1 MVKKLFLVLA
11 ITIVAYL
18 ASACGG
24 DGNNTAAGP
33 KPTVTNTP
41 LAQVFRA
48 SIVPEMGPPGT
59 EVTVSGQGWGPEGLP
74 VSITSDNAEP
84 NSKPYAEVKTAPDGT
99 FTAKFRLE
107 KTPGGAEL
115 KQGRLHLIIAGFKG
129 NTTIS
134 FTVEPP
140 RPVRPGGAGG

>member
-1 MVKKLFLVLA
+1 MVKKLFLVLSL
-11 ITIVAYL
+11 TVVAYL
-18 ASACGG
+18 GSACGG
-24 DGNNTAAGP
+24 EGSNNTAP

-41 LAQVFRA
+41 LAALFRTTIA
-48 SIVPEMGPPGT
+48 PESGPPGT
-59 EVTVSGQGWGPEGLP
+59 EVTITGTGWGPGLP

-84 NSKPYAEVKTAPDGT
+84 NSKPYAELTSQADGS
-99 FTAKFRLE
+99 FTAKIRLE

-115 KQGRLHLIIAGFKG
+115 KQGRLNLIVAGFKG
-129 NTTIS
+129 NTTVT

>member
-1 MVKKLFLVLA
+1 MVKKLVLICSLA
-11 ITIVAYL
+11 AVAYL

-24 DGNNTAAGP
+24 DGNNNAAP

-41 LAQVFRA
+41 LAQLFRA
-48 SIVPEMGPPGT
+48 TVIPEAGPPGT
-59 EVTVSGQGWGPEGLP
+59 EITITGAGWGPEGLP
-74 VSITSDNAEP
+74 VSITTDTAEP
-84 NSKPYAEVKTAPDGT
+84 NSKPYVEVKTAPDGT
-99 FTAKFRLE
+99 FVAKFRLE

-115 KQGRLHLIIAGFKG
+115 KQGKLNLIVAGFKG
-129 NTTIS
+129 NTTVG

>member
-1 MVKKLFLVLA
+1 MVKKLALVLA
-11 ITIVAYL
+11 LAVVAYL

-24 DGNNTAAGP
+24 EGNNNIAP

-48 SIVPEMGPPGT
+48 TIAPESGPPGT
-59 EVTVSGQGWGPEGLP
+59 EVTVTGVGWGPEGLP
-74 VSITSDNAEP
+74 VSITTDNAEP
-84 NSKPYAEVKTAPDGT
+84 NSKPYAEVKTAPDGS

-115 KQGRLHLIIAGFKG
+115 KQGRINLIVAGFKG
-129 NTTIS
+129 NTTIG

-140 RPVRPGGAGG
+140 RPVRPGGGGG

>member
-11 ITIVAYL
+11 LAVVAYL

-24 DGNNTAAGP
+24 EGSNNAAP

-41 LAQVFRA
+41 LAQLFRA
-48 SIVPEMGPPGT
+48 TIAPETGPPGT
-59 EVTVSGQGWGPEGLP
+59 EVTITGVGWGPGLP
-74 VSITSDNAEP
+74 VSISTTNAEA
-84 NSKPYAEVKTAPDGT
+84 NSKPYAEVTTTADGA

-115 KQGRLHLIIAGFKG
+115 KQGRLDLIVAGFKG
-129 NTTIS
+129 NTTIG

-140 RPVRPGGAGG
+140 RPVRPGTPGG

>member
-1 MVKKLFLVLA
+1 MVKKLFLILA
-11 ITIVAYL
+11 LAAVAYF

-24 DGNNTAAGP
+24 EGNNNAAP

-48 SIVPEMGPPGT
+48 TITAETGPPGT
-59 EVTVSGQGWGPEGLP
+59 EVTITGIGWGPLLP
-74 VSITSDNAEP
+74 VSITTVDAEA
-84 NSKPYAEVKTAPDGT
+84 NSKPYVEMMSKEDGT
-99 FTAKFRLE
+99 FSAKFRIE

-115 KQGRLHLIIAGFKG
+115 KQGRLNLIVAGFKG
-129 NTTIS
+129 NTTLG

-140 RPVRPGGAGG
+140 RPVRPGGGTGG

>member
-1 MVKKLFLVLA
+1 MKLFPVLA
-11 ITIVAYL
+11 LAVLAYF

-24 DGNNTAAGP
+24 EGSNTAAP

-48 SIVPEMGPPGT
+48 TIAPETGPPGT
-59 EVTVSGQGWGPEGLP
+59 EVTITGIGWGPGLP
-74 VSITSDNAEP
+74 VSITSVDAEP
-84 NSKPYAEVKTAPDGT
+84 NSKPYAEVTSQGDGT
-99 FTAKFRLE
+99 FSAKFRLE

-115 KQGRLHLIIAGFKG
+115 KQGRLNLIIAGFKG
-129 NTTIS
+129 NTTIG

-140 RPVRPGGAGG
+140 RPVRPGGQGG

>member
-11 ITIVAYL
+11 LAVVAYL

-24 DGNNTAAGP
+24 SGNNNAAP

-48 SIVPEMGPPGT
+48 SIAPETGPPGT
-59 EVTVSGQGWGPEGLP
+59 EVVVTGVGWGPGLP
-74 VSITSDNAEP
+74 ISITADNAEP
-84 NSKPYAEVKTAPDGT
+84 NSKPYADVTTLTDGT

-115 KQGRLHLIIAGFKG
+115 KQGRLNLIVAGLKG

-134 FTVEPP
+134 FTV
-140 RPVRPGGAGG
+140 

>member
-1 MVKKLFLVLA
+1 MVRKLLLVAVLA
-11 ITIVAYL
+11 LVAYL

-24 DGNNTAAGP
+24 NGGPAEP

-41 LAQVFRA
+41 LAEIFRA
-48 SIVPEMGPPGT
+48 KITPESGPPGT
-59 EVTVSGQGWGPEGLP
+59 EVTITGTGWGPEGLP
-74 VSITSDNAEP
+74 VSITTISAEP
-84 NSKPYAEVKTAPDGT
+84 NSKPYVETQTASDGS

-115 KQGRLHLIIAGFKG
+115 KQGRLELVIAGFKG
-129 NTTIS
+129 NTTLS

-140 RPVRPGGAGG
+140 RPVQPSTPRG

>member
-1 MVKKLFLVLA
+1 MVKKLFLVLSIPVIA
-11 ITIVAYL
+11 FL

-24 DGNNTAAGP
+24 EGSNTTAP

-48 SIVPEMGPPGT
+48 TITPETGPPGT
-59 EVTVSGQGWGPEGLP
+59 EVTVTGVGWGPGLP
-74 VSITSDNAEP
+74 VSITTDNPEP
-84 NSKPYAEVKTAPDGT
+84 NSKPYVEVTSQPDGT
-99 FTAKFRLE
+99 FNARFRLE

-115 KQGRLHLIIAGFKG
+115 KQGRLNLIVAGFKG
-129 NTTIS
+129 NTVIA

-140 RPVRPGGAGG
+140 RPVQPSNPRG

>member
-1 MVKKLFLVLA
+1 MVKKLFLILA
-11 ITIVAYL
+11 LAAVAYF

-24 DGNNTAAGP
+24 EGNNNAAP

-48 SIVPEMGPPGT
+48 TIAPETGPPGT
-59 EVTVSGQGWGPEGLP
+59 EVTITGVGWGPGLP
-74 VSITSDNAEP
+74 VSISTVDAEA
-84 NSKPYAEVKTAPDGT
+84 NSKPYSEVTTLADGT
-99 FTAKFRLE
+99 FSAKFRLE

-115 KQGRLHLIIAGFKG
+115 KQGRLNLLIAGFKG
-129 NTTIS
+129 NTTIG

-140 RPVRPGGAGG
+140 RPVRPGSPGG